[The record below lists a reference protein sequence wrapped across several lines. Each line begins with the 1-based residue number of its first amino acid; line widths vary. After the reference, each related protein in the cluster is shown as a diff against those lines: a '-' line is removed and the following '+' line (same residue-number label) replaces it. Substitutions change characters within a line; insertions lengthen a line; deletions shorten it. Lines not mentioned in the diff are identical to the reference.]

1 MSNKPGTTDGKGSAA
16 VPDSD
21 APSRVVG
28 IGASAGGLEAVS
40 ELLRHLPSNTGM
52 AFVFIQHLEP
62 RQTSRLTE
70 ILSRITEMRVEV
82 ASERL
87 RMKRNHIYVMPPAVD
102 ITLSDG
108 LLILERRT
116 ESAGRHLPIDYFFHS
131 LAKEQASKAVA
142 IILSGMGHDGSAGL
156 KSIKEQGGT
165 TFAQD
170 EPSAQ
175 HGSMPASAIDSGYVD
190 IVTTPRKMAAEL
202 VRLAQDRPAKP
213 SKRRTVAENG
223 LKNIFALLRSRTE
236 VDFSQYRK
244 TTVRRRIQRRMVVH
258 RLHDVD
264 DYFTFLRRNPE
275 ELDVLFRE
283 MLIHVTGFF
292 REPETFD
299 VLQALVLPRLLE
311 KRGQNDPIRIWLP
324 GCSTGEEAYSL
335 AIILTE
341 FFDNRSESPGIQI
354 FATDVSDRVLEI
366 ARKGVFDANIESAI
380 TKERLRR
387 FFSKNERGYQINKQI
402 RDLCVFA
409 RQNVLRDPPFSRLD
423 LISCRNVLIYFET
436 AAQKK
441 LIPFFHYALKPGGFL
456 LLGGAETVG
465 NFSDL
470 FEPVD
475 SKTKLFAKRSVQ
487 SPPLSSLEVEIPG
500 PKEQALRDF
509 AAQTALMQPDIRRE
523 IDRTLMEKYCPPT
536 IVVDSGMKIIQFR
549 GNVAPFLDPDPG
561 EASLDLFRMLK
572 SSLEM
577 PLRTTINDAKKVN
590 AVVRKE
596 AILFQGG
603 NGQATFLN
611 LEVIPISG
619 SAIRERCFLLL
630 FEDSKVA
637 VTDPTVLKGKRGR
650 RNLQDARV
658 SQLEQELAT
667 TREHLQTLIEEQES
681 TNEELRSANEE
692 IQSSN
697 EELQSTNEELETA
710 KEELQST
717 NEELITLNEEL
728 KSGNSELTEV
738 NNDLTNLLKSVNI
751 PIVMVDRGLHI
762 RRFTPVAQR
771 TLKLIPADVGRSIT
785 DLRADVEVP
794 QLESLLSDVMDTLS
808 SREVEVQDRRG
819 HWYNLQIRP
828 YETADNKITGAV
840 MILFDINVTKLETE
854 RSKTMTNY
862 AEALIGIVR
871 GSVVVLD
878 NELRVKSATVH
889 FYDAFRLIPK
899 ETEGFSIFDIGHGQW
914 NFPEFRALLEK
925 RLPQQPRV
933 TDFECEH
940 QFPRLGRKRI
950 KLNMRKVE
958 ATNPENT
965 LTIVSIEELV

>member
-1 MSNKPGTTDGKGSAA
+1 MSNNPRKRDGNGRPAES
-16 VPDSD
+16 DSD
-21 APSRVVG
+21 TPSRVVG

-40 ELLRHLPSNTGM
+40 ELLRHLPNNTGM
-52 AFVFIQHLEP
+52 AFVFVQHLEP

-70 ILSRITEMRVEV
+70 ILSRITDMPVEV
-82 ASERL
+82 AADQL
-87 RMKRNHIYVMPPAVD
+87 RMKRNHIYVMPPGLD

-108 LLILERRT
+108 LLILEQRRET
-116 ESAGRHLPIDYFFHS
+116 AGRHLPIDYFFHS
-131 LAKEQASKAVA
+131 LAKEQGSKAVA
-142 IILSGMGHDGSAGL
+142 VILSGMGHDGSAGL
-156 KSIKEQGGT
+156 KSIKEQGGA

-175 HGSMPASAIDSGYVD
+175 HGSMPASAMDSGYVD
-190 IVTTPRKMAAEL
+190 IVTTPRKIAAEL
-202 VRLAQDRPAKP
+202 VRLAHDRPAKGTR
-213 SKRRTVAENG
+213 KRAVAENG

-244 TTVRRRIQRRMVVH
+244 TTVRRRIQRRIVLH
-258 RLHDVD
+258 RFDSAD
-264 DYFTFLRRNPE
+264 EYFTYLKQNPE
-275 ELDVLFRE
+275 EVDALFRE

-292 REPETFD
+292 REPETFEI
-299 VLQALVLPRLLE
+299 LQSVVFPRLLE
-311 KRGQNDPIRIWLP
+311 MRGQNGPIRIWLP

-335 AIILTE
+335 AIIVTE
-341 FFDNRSESPGIQI
+341 FFDSRPESPGVQI

-366 ARKGVFDANIESAI
+366 ARKGVFDANIEGAV
-380 TKERLRR
+380 TAERLRR
-387 FFSKNERGYQINKQI
+387 FFSKNERGYQVNKQI

-423 LISCRNVLIYFET
+423 LISCRNVLIYFEA

-487 SPPLSSLEVEIPG
+487 SPPLSRMDVEVPG
-500 PKEQALRDF
+500 QKEHAFREF
-509 AAQTALMQPDIRRE
+509 TAQTASFQPDIRRE
-523 IDRTLMEKYCPPT
+523 VERTLMDKYCPPA

-549 GNVAPFLDPDPG
+549 GNVAPFLDPAPG
-561 EASLDLFRMLK
+561 EASLDLFRMLR

-577 PLRTTINDAKKVN
+577 PLRSAINDAKKSN
-590 AVVRKE
+590 SPVRKE
-596 AILFQGG
+596 GISFQSSGHPR
-603 NGQATFLN
+603 FLN
-611 LEVIPISG
+611 VEVIPMRS
-619 SAIRERCFLLL
+619 SAMRERCFLLL
-630 FEDSKVA
+630 FEDRPLAVSDPIEFKSK
-637 VTDPTVLKGKRGR
+637 KGRGGS
-650 RNLQDARV
+650 LHDGRV

-667 TREHLQTLIEEQES
+667 TREHLQTLIEEHES
-681 TNEELRSANEE
+681 TNEELRSASEE

-728 KSGNSELTEV
+728 KNGNQELSEL
-738 NNDLTNLLKSVNI
+738 NNDLTNLLKSVYI
-751 PIVMVDRGLHI
+751 PIVMVDRGLRI

-771 TLKLIPADVGRSIT
+771 TLKLIPADVGRLIT

-794 QLESLLSDVMDTLS
+794 ELETLISEVMETLAT
-808 SREVEVQDRRG
+808 REVEVQDRKG

-840 MILFDINVTKLETE
+840 MILFDSHEAKLGAD
-854 RSKTMTNY
+854 RSKTMVNY
-862 AEALIGIVR
+862 AEAFIGIVR
-871 GSVVVLD
+871 SPVIVLD
-878 NELRVKSATVH
+878 GNLCVKTATAR
-889 FYDAFRLIPK
+889 FYETFQLLPK
-899 ETEGFSIFDIGHGQW
+899 DTEGFSIFDIGGGQW
-914 NFPEFRALLEK
+914 SFPEFRALLEE
-925 RLPQQPRV
+925 RLLRHLSV

-940 QFPRLGRKRI
+940 EFPRLGRKKIRI
-950 KLNMRKVE
+950 NVRQVE
-958 ATNPENT
+958 AINPEDT
-965 LTIVSIEELV
+965 LMIISVEEAV

>member
-1 MSNKPGTTDGKGSAA
+1 MSNNRGTTDGKEASPA
-16 VPDSD
+16 PDLD

-70 ILSRITEMRVEV
+70 ILSRITDMPVEV
-82 ASERL
+82 ASDRL
-87 RMKRNHIYVMPPAVD
+87 RMKRNHVYVMPPGGD

-108 LLILERRT
+108 MLILEQRT

-131 LAKEQASKAVA
+131 LAKEQGSKAVA
-142 IILSGMGHDGSAGL
+142 IILSGMGHDGSAGI

-175 HGSMPASAIDSGYVD
+175 HRSMPASAIDSGCVD
-190 IVTTPRKMAAEL
+190 IVTTPRKIATEL
-202 VRLAQDRPAKP
+202 VRLAQDRPAKGTR
-213 SKRRTVAENG
+213 KRAVAENG
-223 LKNIFALLRSRTE
+223 LKNIFALLRTRTE
-236 VDFSQYRK
+236 VDFSHYRT

-258 RLHDVD
+258 RLEDVD
-264 DYFTFLRRNPE
+264 QYCAFLKRNPE
-275 ELDVLFRE
+275 EVDTLFRE
-283 MLIHVTGFF
+283 MLIHVSGFF
-292 REPETFD
+292 REPETFE
-299 VLQALVLPRLLE
+299 VLKSVVLPRLLE
-311 KRGQNDPIRIWLP
+311 KRGQNDTIRIWLP

-335 AIILTE
+335 AIIVTE
-341 FFDNRSESPGIQI
+341 FFDNRARSPAIQI
-354 FATDVSDRVLEI
+354 FATDVSDRVLEM
-366 ARKGVFDANIESAI
+366 ARKGVFDPDIEGSL
-380 TKERLRR
+380 TKDRLRR
-387 FFSKNERGYQINKQI
+387 FFSKHERGYQINKQI

-436 AAQKK
+436 AAQRK
-441 LIPFFHYALKPGGFL
+441 LIPFFHYALKPGGYL

-465 NFSDL
+465 HFSDL

-487 SPPLSSLEVEIPG
+487 SPPLSGMEVEISG

-509 AAQTALMQPDIRRE
+509 AAQSASTQPDIRRE
-523 IDRTLMEKYCPPT
+523 VDRTLMDKYCPPT
-536 IVVDSGMKIIQFR
+536 IVVDNGMKIIQFR
-549 GNVAPFLDPDPG
+549 GNVAPFLDPVPG
-561 EASLDLFRMLK
+561 EASLDLFRMLR

-577 PLRTTINDAKKVN
+577 PLRSTINDAKKSN
-590 AVVRKE
+590 SAIRKE
-596 AILFQGG
+596 GVLFQGS
-603 NGQATFLN
+603 GQAAFLN
-611 LEVIPISG
+611 LEVVPLSG
-619 SAIRERCFLLL
+619 SPVRERCFLLL
-630 FEDSKVA
+630 FEDSRLA
-637 VTDPTVLKGKRGR
+637 VSDTAILKTTKRG

-658 SQLEQELAT
+658 FQLEQELAT

-728 KSGNSELTEV
+728 KSGNLELTEV
-738 NNDLTNLLKSVNI
+738 NNDLMNLLKSVNI
-751 PIVMVDRGLHI
+751 PIVMVDRGLRI

-785 DLRADVEVP
+785 DLRADIEVP
-794 QLESLLSDVMDTLS
+794 QLEALISDVMETLS
-808 SREVEVQDRRG
+808 AREVEVKDRKG

-840 MILFDINVTKLETE
+840 MILFDINTVKLDAEK
-854 RSKTMTNY
+854 RKMLANY
-862 AEALIGIVR
+862 AEAFIGTVR
-871 GSVVVLD
+871 SAAVVL
-878 NELRVKSATVH
+878 NGKLQVEKATPY
-889 FYDAFRLIPK
+889 FYDAFRLLPK
-899 ETEGFSIFDIGHGQW
+899 ETQGFSVFEIGNGQW
-914 NFPEFRALLEK
+914 NFPEFHALLEE
-925 RLPQQPRV
+925 RVPRQLRV
-933 TDFECEH
+933 KDFELEH
-940 QFPRLGRKRI
+940 QFTGLGRKKLRI
-950 KLNMRKVE
+950 NVRRVQ
-958 ATNPENT
+958 ASNPEDT
-965 LTIVSIEELV
+965 LTIISIGEAV